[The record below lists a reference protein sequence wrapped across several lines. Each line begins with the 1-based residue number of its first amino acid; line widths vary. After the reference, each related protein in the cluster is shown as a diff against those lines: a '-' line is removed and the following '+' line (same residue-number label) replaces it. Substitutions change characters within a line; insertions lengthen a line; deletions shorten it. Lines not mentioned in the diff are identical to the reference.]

1 MNRVL
6 KRPMFRMGGSS
17 GTGITSGLDR
27 QNYRFGEQVR
37 QDARSLF
44 EIERDLI
51 DEFKIDR
58 VRGAP
63 GSVPS
68 FLTNFGLNLLA
79 QPGGK
84 NIFQTAAK
92 AAQQPLSQFQQAR
105 LMEQERGRRRR
116 DDAIGRAV
124 ASAVDLKREEIEA
137 GAEGDSEFMF
147 QAQIKAIRDYTTQ
160 NNTLTDENVRLR
172 KEKQELLQ
180 QGPKVEDSA
189 ATRNRIMDI
198 DNALEKNNRQIDL
211 NNRLL
216 KQIEGRNLAQELKY
230 KSLLDTYDR
239 DDEEVKEFEK
249 QMGLAEGG
257 RAGYQMGGMT
267 EKVSEEVMET
277 VDDTGTVQDLSF
289 TELRARL
296 PQSIDNTVVQLLANS
311 KQALLEFANI
321 RDQQD
326 VDQFN
331 QQYGVTLTIPQ
342 EG

>member
-1 MNRVL
+1 
-6 KRPMFRMGGSS
+6 MFRMGGSS

-27 QNYRFGEQVR
+27 QNYRFGEQVK

-44 EIERDLI
+44 EIEKDLI

-58 VRGAP
+58 QRGAP

-92 AAQQPLSQFQQAR
+92 AAQQPFSQFQQAR

-116 DDAIGRAV
+116 DDAISRAV
-124 ASAVDLKREEIEA
+124 SSAVDLKREEIEA
-137 GAEGDSEFMF
+137 GAKGDSEFVF
-147 QAQIKAIRDYTTQ
+147 QAEINAIRDYTNQ

-172 KEKQELLQ
+172 KEKQEIL
-180 QGPKVEDSA
+180 KNREMEDQA
-189 ATRNRIMDI
+189 AGRNRIMEI
-198 DNALEKNNRQIDL
+198 DDALEKNNRQIDL

-216 KQIEGRNLAQELKY
+216 KQIEGRNLSKELQYKIFQE
-230 KSLLDTYDR
+230 TYGPE
-239 DDEEVKEFEK
+239 DERTKQLEKE
-249 QMGLAEGG
+249 MGLAEGG

-277 VDDTGTVQDLSF
+277 ADDTGTVQDLSF

>member
-198 DNALEKNNRQIDL
+198 DNALEQNNRQIDL

-216 KQIEGRNLAQELKY
+216 KQIEGRNVFLEKKY
-230 KSLLDTYDR
+230 AGLI
-239 DDEEVKEFEK
+239 DEHGSDSEIVREFEK
-249 QMGLAEGG
+249 QIGLAEGG
-257 RAGYQMGGMT
+257 RAEYQIGGS
-267 EKVSEEVMET
+267 VSEEVMET
-277 VDDTGTVQDLSF
+277 ADDTGTVQDLSF

>member
-1 MNRVL
+1 MNRIL

-27 QNYRFGEQVR
+27 QNYRFGEQVK

-44 EIERDLI
+44 EIEEDLI

-58 VRGAP
+58 QRGAP

-92 AAQQPLSQFQQAR
+92 AAQQPFSQFQQAR

-116 DDAIGRAV
+116 DDAISRAV

-137 GAEGDSEFMF
+137 GAEGDSEFVF
-147 QAQIKAIRDYTTQ
+147 EAQIKAIRDYTTQ
-160 NNTLTDENVRLR
+160 NNTLTDENVKLR

-198 DNALEKNNRQIDL
+198 DNALEQNNRQIDL

-216 KQIEGRNLAQELKY
+216 KQIEGRNLSQELKY
-230 KSLLDTYDR
+230 KNLIEEFGPDSK
-239 DDEEVKEFEK
+239 EVKEFEK
-249 QMGLAEGG
+249 QIGLAEGG
-257 RAGYQMGGMT
+257 RAEYQVGGS
-267 EKVSEEVMET
+267 VSEEVMET
-277 VDDTGTVQDLSF
+277 ADDTGTVQDLSF

>member
-1 MNRVL
+1 MNRIL

-27 QNYRFGEQVR
+27 QNYRFGEQVK

-44 EIERDLI
+44 EIEKDLI

-58 VRGAP
+58 QRGAP
-63 GSVPS
+63 GSLPS

-92 AAQQPLSQFQQAR
+92 AAQQPFSQFQQAR

-160 NNTLTDENVRLR
+160 NNTLTDENVKLR
-172 KEKQELLQ
+172 KEKEEILKDREMGDQA
-180 QGPKVEDSA
+180 S
-189 ATRNRIMDI
+189 TRNRIMEI
-198 DNALEKNNRQIDL
+198 DDALEQNNRQIDL
-211 NNRLL
+211 NKKLL
-216 KQIEGRNLAQELKY
+216 KQIEGRNLSQELKY
-230 KSLLDTYDR
+230 KNLIENFGPESD
-239 DDEEVKEFEK
+239 EVKEFEK
-249 QMGLAEGG
+249 EIGLAEGG
-257 RAGYQMGGMT
+257 RAEYQIGGS
-267 EKVSEEVMET
+267 VSEEVMET
-277 VDDTGTVQDLSF
+277 ADDTGTVQELTF

-326 VDQFN
+326 VDLFN
-331 QQYGVTLTIPQ
+331 QQYGVNLNIPQ

>member
-1 MNRVL
+1 MNRIL

-27 QNYRFGEQVR
+27 QNYRFGEQVK

-44 EIERDLI
+44 EIEKDLI

-58 VRGAP
+58 QRGAP
-63 GSVPS
+63 GSLPS

-92 AAQQPLSQFQQAR
+92 AAQQPFSQFQQAR

-137 GAEGDSEFMF
+137 GAEGDSEFVF
-147 QAQIKAIRDYTTQ
+147 EAQIKAIKDYTTQ
-160 NNTLTDENVRLR
+160 NNTLTDENVKLR

-180 QGPKVEDSA
+180 QKPLVSDSA

-198 DNALEKNNRQIDL
+198 DNALEQNNRQIDL

-216 KQIEGRNLAQELKY
+216 KQIEGRNLSQELKY
-230 KSLLDTYDR
+230 KNLIENFGPESD
-239 DDEEVKEFEK
+239 EVKEFEK
-249 QMGLAEGG
+249 EIGLAEGG
-257 RAGYQMGGMT
+257 RAEYQIGGS
-267 EKVSEEVMET
+267 VSEEVMET
-277 VDDTGTVQDLSF
+277 ADDTGTVQDLSF

>member
-1 MNRVL
+1 MNRIL

-17 GTGITSGLDR
+17 GTGITSGLNR
-27 QNYRFGEQVR
+27 QNYFQGSRVESDAQKIFDLEQR
-37 QDARSLF
+37 MREANQ
-44 EIERDLI
+44 IERL
-51 DEFKIDR
+51 
-58 VRGAP
+58 RGAP

-92 AAQQPLSQFQQAR
+92 AAQQPFSQFQQAR

-124 ASAVDLKREEIEA
+124 SSAVDLKREEIEA

-160 NNTLTDENVRLR
+160 NNTLTDENVKLR
-172 KEKQELLQ
+172 KEKEEILKDREMGDQA
-180 QGPKVEDSA
+180 S
-189 ATRNRIMDI
+189 TRNRIMEI
-198 DNALEKNNRQIDL
+198 DDALEQNNRQIDL
-211 NNRLL
+211 NKKLL
-216 KQIEGRNLAQELKY
+216 KQIEGRNVFLEKKY
-230 KSLLDTYDR
+230 AGLIEDYGSDSEIVR
-239 DDEEVKEFEK
+239 EFEK
-249 QMGLAEGG
+249 QIGLAKGG

-277 VDDTGTVQDLSF
+277 ADDTGTVQDLSF

-326 VDQFN
+326 VDLFN
-331 QQYGVTLTIPQ
+331 QQYGVNLNIPQ

>member
-1 MNRVL
+1 MNRIL
-6 KRPMFRMGGSS
+6 KRPMFKMGGSS

-27 QNYRFGEQVR
+27 QNYQLGDQVR
-37 QDARSLF
+37 QDAKSMF
-44 EIERDLI
+44 ELERDLI
-51 DEFKIDR
+51 DEYQIDR

-92 AAQQPLSQFQQAR
+92 AAQQPFGQLQQAR

-116 DDAIGRAV
+116 DDALSRSI
-124 ASAVDLKREEIEA
+124 ASAVDLERERIKA
-137 GAEGDSEFMF
+137 GEEGDSEFVF
-147 QAQIKAIRDYTTQ
+147 QAEINAIRDYTNK
-160 NNTLTDENVRLR
+160 NNTLTDENVKLR

-198 DNALEKNNRQIDL
+198 DDALEKNNREIDL

-216 KQIEGRNLAQELKY
+216 KQIEGRNLSKELQYKIFQE
-230 KSLLDTYDR
+230 TYGPE
-239 DDEEVKEFEK
+239 DEKTKRLEKE
-249 QMGLAEGG
+249 MGLAKGG
-257 RAGYQMGGMT
+257 RVEYQIGGS
-267 EKVSEEVMET
+267 VSEEVMET
-277 VDDTGTVQDLSF
+277 ADDTGEVQDLSF

-296 PQSIDNTVVQLLANS
+296 PQSIDSTVVQLLANS

-331 QQYGVTLTIPQ
+331 QQYGVNLTIPQ

>member
-1 MNRVL
+1 MNRIL

-27 QNYRFGEQVR
+27 QNYRFGEQVK

-44 EIERDLI
+44 EIEKDLI

-58 VRGAP
+58 QRGAP

-92 AAQQPLSQFQQAR
+92 AAQQPFSQFQQAR

-116 DDAIGRAV
+116 DDAISRAV
-124 ASAVDLKREEIEA
+124 SSAVDLKREEIEA
-137 GAEGDSEFMF
+137 GGEGDSEFVF
-147 QAQIKAIRDYTTQ
+147 QAEINAIRDYTNQ

-172 KEKQELLQ
+172 KEKQEIL
-180 QGPKVEDSA
+180 KNREMEDQA
-189 ATRNRIMDI
+189 AGRNRIMEI
-198 DNALEKNNRQIDL
+198 DDALEKNNRQIDL

-216 KQIEGRNLAQELKY
+216 KQIEGRNLSKELQYKIFQE
-230 KSLLDTYDR
+230 TYGPE
-239 DDEEVKEFEK
+239 DERTKQLEKE
-249 QMGLAEGG
+249 MGLAEGG

-277 VDDTGTVQDLSF
+277 ADDTGTVQDLSF

>member
-1 MNRVL
+1 
-6 KRPMFRMGGSS
+6 MGGSS

-27 QNYRFGEQVR
+27 QNYRFGEQVK

-44 EIERDLI
+44 EIEKDLI

-58 VRGAP
+58 QRGAP
-63 GSVPS
+63 GSLPS

-92 AAQQPLSQFQQAR
+92 AAQQPFSQFQQAR

-137 GAEGDSEFMF
+137 GAEGDSEFVF
-147 QAQIKAIRDYTTQ
+147 EAQIKAIKDYTTQ
-160 NNTLTDENVRLR
+160 NNTLTDENVKLR

-180 QGPKVEDSA
+180 QKPLVSDSA

-198 DNALEKNNRQIDL
+198 DNALEQNNRQIDL

-216 KQIEGRNLAQELKY
+216 KQIEGRNLSQELKY
-230 KSLLDTYDR
+230 KNLIENFGPESD
-239 DDEEVKEFEK
+239 EVKEFEK
-249 QMGLAEGG
+249 EIGLAEGG
-257 RAGYQMGGMT
+257 RAEYQIGGS
-267 EKVSEEVMET
+267 VSEEVMET
-277 VDDTGTVQDLSF
+277 ADDTGTVQDLSF

>member
-1 MNRVL
+1 MNRIL

-27 QNYRFGEQVR
+27 QNYRFGEQVK

-44 EIERDLI
+44 EIEKDLI

-58 VRGAP
+58 QRGAP

-92 AAQQPLSQFQQAR
+92 AAQQPFSQFQQAR

-116 DDAIGRAV
+116 DDAISRAV

-137 GAEGDSEFMF
+137 GAEGDSEFVF
-147 QAQIKAIRDYTTQ
+147 EAQIKAIKDYTTQ
-160 NNTLTDENVRLR
+160 NNTLTDENVKLR

-180 QGPKVEDSA
+180 QKPLVSDSA
-189 ATRNRIMDI
+189 TTRNRIMDI
-198 DNALEKNNRQIDL
+198 DNALEQNNRQIDL

-216 KQIEGRNLAQELKY
+216 KQIEGRNLSQELKY
-230 KSLLDTYDR
+230 KKLIEEFGPDSK
-239 DDEEVKEFEK
+239 EVKEFEK
-249 QMGLAEGG
+249 QIVGLAEGG
-257 RAGYQMGGMT
+257 RAEYQIGGS
-267 EKVSEEVMET
+267 VSEEVMET
-277 VDDTGTVQDLSF
+277 ADDTGTVQDLSF

>member
-1 MNRVL
+1 
-6 KRPMFRMGGSS
+6 MGGSS

-27 QNYRFGEQVR
+27 QNYRFGEQVK

-44 EIERDLI
+44 EIEKDLI

-58 VRGAP
+58 QRGAP
-63 GSVPS
+63 GSLPS

-92 AAQQPLSQFQQAR
+92 AAQQPFSQFQQAR

-137 GAEGDSEFMF
+137 GAEGDSEFVF
-147 QAQIKAIRDYTTQ
+147 EAQIKAIKDYTTQ
-160 NNTLTDENVRLR
+160 NNTLTDENVKLR

-180 QGPKVEDSA
+180 QKPLVSDSA

-198 DNALEKNNRQIDL
+198 DNALEQNNRQIDL

-216 KQIEGRNLAQELKY
+216 KQIEGRNLSQELKY
-230 KSLLDTYDR
+230 KNLIENFGPESD
-239 DDEEVKEFEK
+239 EVKEFEK
-249 QMGLAEGG
+249 EIGLAEGG
-257 RAGYQMGGMT
+257 RAEYQIGGS
-267 EKVSEEVMET
+267 VSEEVMET
-277 VDDTGTVQDLSF
+277 ADDTGTVQDLSF

-331 QQYGVTLTIPQ
+331 QQYGVNLTIPQ

>member
-1 MNRVL
+1 MNRIL

-27 QNYRFGEQVR
+27 QNYRFGEQVK

-44 EIERDLI
+44 EIEKDLI

-58 VRGAP
+58 QRGAP
-63 GSVPS
+63 GSLPS

-92 AAQQPLSQFQQAR
+92 AAQQPFSQFQQAR

-137 GAEGDSEFMF
+137 GAEGDSEFVF
-147 QAQIKAIRDYTTQ
+147 EAQIKAIKDYTTQ
-160 NNTLTDENVRLR
+160 NNTLTDENVKLR

-180 QGPKVEDSA
+180 QKPLVSDSA

-198 DNALEKNNRQIDL
+198 DNALEQNNRQIDL

-216 KQIEGRNLAQELKY
+216 KQIEGRNLSKELQYKIFQE
-230 KSLLDTYDR
+230 TYGPEDKR
-239 DDEEVKEFEK
+239 TKQLEKE
-249 QMGLAEGG
+249 MGLAKGG
-257 RAGYQMGGMT
+257 RVEYQVGGS
-267 EKVSEEVMET
+267 VSEEVMET
-277 VDDTGTVQDLSF
+277 ADDTGTVQDLSF

>member
-1 MNRVL
+1 MNRIL
-6 KRPMFRMGGSS
+6 KRPMFKMGGSS

-27 QNYRFGEQVR
+27 QNYQFGDRVQADAQSIFDLEQR
-37 QDARSLF
+37 MRRANQ
-44 EIERDLI
+44 
-51 DEFKIDR
+51 IDR
-58 VRGAP
+58 LRGAP

-92 AAQQPLSQFQQAR
+92 AAQQPFSRFQEAR
-105 LMEQERGRRRR
+105 LLEQERGRKRR
-116 DDAIGRAV
+116 DDAISTSI
-124 ASAVDLKREEIEA
+124 ASAVDLERERLEAAGEA
-137 GAEGDSEFMF
+137 GSDSEFLF
-147 QAQIKAIRDYTTQ
+147 QAQIKKITEY
-160 NNTLTDENVRLR
+160 NNRNDTLTSENTRLR
-172 KEKQELLQ
+172 KEKQDLIEQ
-180 QGPKVEDSA
+180 QGLDPSKSI
-189 ATRNRIMDI
+189 TGNRIKDI
-198 DNALEKNNRQIDL
+198 DNAIEKNNREISL

-216 KQIEGRNLAQELKY
+216 RQIEGEDP
-230 KSLLDTYDR
+230 LLVPEGTVILE
-239 DDEEVKEFEK
+239 DEGRGKEYEEFRK
-249 QMGLAEGG
+249 KRGLQAEGG
-257 RAGYQMGGMT
+257 RAEYQIGGS
-267 EKVSEEVMET
+267 VSEEVMET
-277 VDDTGTVQDLSF
+277 ADDTGTVQELSF

-331 QQYGVTLTIPQ
+331 QQYGVSLNIPQ

>member
-1 MNRVL
+1 
-6 KRPMFRMGGSS
+6 MFRMGGSS

-27 QNYRFGEQVR
+27 QNYRFGEQVK

-44 EIERDLI
+44 EIEKDLI

-58 VRGAP
+58 QRGAP
-63 GSVPS
+63 GSLPS

-137 GAEGDSEFMF
+137 GAEGDSEFVF
-147 QAQIKAIRDYTTQ
+147 EAQIKAIRDYTTQ

-180 QGPKVEDSA
+180 QKPLVSDSA
-189 ATRNRIMDI
+189 TTRNRIMDI
-198 DNALEKNNRQIDL
+198 DNALEQNNRQIDL

-216 KQIEGRNLAQELKY
+216 KQIEGRNLSQELKY
-230 KSLLDTYDR
+230 KNLIEEFGPDSD
-239 DDEEVKEFEK
+239 EVKEFEK
-249 QMGLAEGG
+249 QIGLAEGG
-257 RAGYQMGGMT
+257 RAKYQIGGS
-267 EKVSEEVMET
+267 VSEEVMET
-277 VDDTGTVQDLSF
+277 ADDTGTVQDLSF

>member
-1 MNRVL
+1 MNRIL
-6 KRPMFRMGGSS
+6 KRPMFKMGGSS

-27 QNYRFGEQVR
+27 QNYRFGEQVK
-37 QDARSLF
+37 QDARTLF
-44 EIERDLI
+44 EIEKDLI
-51 DEFKIDR
+51 DEYNIER
-58 VRGAP
+58 QRGAP

-92 AAQQPLSQFQQAR
+92 AAQQPFSQFQQAR

-137 GAEGDSEFMF
+137 SGTDYAKKQEIGLLNEIYDNKVNKLEEQLKGMTEDDDGRKSIEDQIDKLRKTQTEEARSILTGATTTDEFLKDTVI
-147 QAQIKAIRDYTTQ
+147 AAIKAGEL
-160 NNTLTDENVRLR
+160 TLE
-172 KEKQELLQ
+172 
-180 QGPKVEDSA
+180 QGA
-189 ATRNRIMDI
+189 A
-198 DNALEKNNRQIDL
+198 LFP
-211 NNRLL
+211 
-216 KQIEGRNLAQELKY
+216 ELKP
-230 KSLLDTYDR
+230 LLEAQDN
-239 DDEEVKEFEK
+239 EGMK
-249 QMGLAEGG
+249 AGG
-257 RAGYQMGGMT
+257 RAGYQIGGN
-267 EKVSEEVMET
+267 VSEEVMET
-277 VDDTGTVQDLSF
+277 ADDTGQVQELSF

-296 PQSIDNTVVQLLANS
+296 PQSIDNTVVQLLSNS

-331 QQYGVTLTIPQ
+331 QQYGVNLTIPQ

>member
-1 MNRVL
+1 
-6 KRPMFRMGGSS
+6 
-17 GTGITSGLDR
+17 
-27 QNYRFGEQVR
+27 
-37 QDARSLF
+37 
-44 EIERDLI
+44 
-51 DEFKIDR
+51 
-58 VRGAP
+58 
-63 GSVPS
+63 
-68 FLTNFGLNLLA
+68 
-79 QPGGK
+79 
-84 NIFQTAAK
+84 
-92 AAQQPLSQFQQAR
+92 
-105 LMEQERGRRRR
+105 
-116 DDAIGRAV
+116 V

-137 GAEGDSEFMF
+137 GAEGDSEFVF
-147 QAQIKAIRDYTTQ
+147 EAQIKAIRDYTTQ
-160 NNTLTDENVRLR
+160 NNTLTDENVKLR

-198 DNALEKNNRQIDL
+198 DNALEQNNRQIDL

-216 KQIEGRNLAQELKY
+216 KQIEGRNLSQELKY
-230 KSLLDTYDR
+230 KNLIEEFGPDSK
-239 DDEEVKEFEK
+239 EVKEFEK
-249 QMGLAEGG
+249 QIGLAEGG
-257 RAGYQMGGMT
+257 RAEYQVGGS
-267 EKVSEEVMET
+267 VSEEVMET
-277 VDDTGTVQDLSF
+277 ADDTGTVQDLSF

>member
-1 MNRVL
+1 MNRIL

-27 QNYRFGEQVR
+27 QNYFQGDRVQTDAQSIFDLEQR
-37 QDARSLF
+37 MRRANQ
-44 EIERDLI
+44 
-51 DEFKIDR
+51 IDR
-58 VRGAP
+58 LRGAP

-92 AAQQPLSQFQQAR
+92 AAQQPFSQFQQSR
-105 LMEQERGRRRR
+105 LLEQERGRKRR
-116 DDAIGRAV
+116 DDAISTSI
-124 ASAVDLKREEIEA
+124 ASAVDLERERLE
-137 GAEGDSEFMF
+137 AEGEMGSDSEFLF
-147 QAQIKAIRDYTTQ
+147 QAQIRKITEVSNRND
-160 NNTLTDENVRLR
+160 TLTAENTKLR
-172 KEKQELLQ
+172 TEKAELLRQ
-180 QGPKVEDSA
+180 QGPNVDSSA
-189 ATRNRIMDI
+189 NRNRVMEI
-198 DNALEKNNRQIDL
+198 DEALEKNNQEMSI
-211 NNRLL
+211 NNRVLR
-216 KQIEGRNLAQELKY
+216 QIEG
-230 KSLLDTYDR
+230 
-239 DDEEVKEFEK
+239 DDKLRVPEATAILEEYGIDSPQYKEFKEGRAK
-249 QMGLAEGG
+249 GG
-257 RAGYQMGGMT
+257 RAGYQIGGN
-267 EKVSEEVMET
+267 VSEEVMET
-277 VDDTGTVQDLSF
+277 AEDTGTVEDLTF

-331 QQYGVTLTIPQ
+331 QSYGVSLNIPQ

>member
-1 MNRVL
+1 MNRIL

-27 QNYRFGEQVR
+27 QNYRFGEQVK

-44 EIERDLI
+44 EIEKDLI

-58 VRGAP
+58 QRGAP
-63 GSVPS
+63 GSLPS

-92 AAQQPLSQFQQAR
+92 AAQQPFSQFQQAR

-160 NNTLTDENVRLR
+160 NNTLTDENVKLR
-172 KEKQELLQ
+172 KEKEEILKDREMGDQA
-180 QGPKVEDSA
+180 S
-189 ATRNRIMDI
+189 TRNRIMEI
-198 DNALEKNNRQIDL
+198 DNALEQNNRQIDL
-211 NNRLL
+211 NKKLL
-216 KQIEGRNLAQELKY
+216 KQIEGRNVFLEKKY
-230 KSLLDTYDR
+230 AGLIEDYGSDSEIVR
-239 DDEEVKEFEK
+239 EFEK
-249 QMGLAEGG
+249 QIGLAKGG

>member
-1 MNRVL
+1 
-6 KRPMFRMGGSS
+6 MGGSS

-27 QNYRFGEQVR
+27 QNYRFGEQVK

-44 EIERDLI
+44 EIEKDLI

-58 VRGAP
+58 QRGAP
-63 GSVPS
+63 GSLPS

-92 AAQQPLSQFQQAR
+92 AAQQPFSQFQQAR
-105 LMEQERGRRRR
+105 LIEQERGRRRR

-137 GAEGDSEFMF
+137 GAEGDSEFVF
-147 QAQIKAIRDYTTQ
+147 EAQIKAIKDYTTQ
-160 NNTLTDENVRLR
+160 NNTLTDENVKLR

-180 QGPKVEDSA
+180 QKPLVSDSA

-198 DNALEKNNRQIDL
+198 DNALEQNNRQIDL

-216 KQIEGRNLAQELKY
+216 KQIEGRNLSQELKY
-230 KSLLDTYDR
+230 KNLIENFGPESD
-239 DDEEVKEFEK
+239 EVKEFEK
-249 QMGLAEGG
+249 EIGLAEGG
-257 RAGYQMGGMT
+257 RAEYQIGGS
-267 EKVSEEVMET
+267 VSEEVMET
-277 VDDTGTVQDLSF
+277 ADDTGEVQDLSF

-331 QQYGVTLTIPQ
+331 QQYGVTLTIRQ